1 MRFNGLRSVILRQRR
16 PVVQIEP
23 LPFQILPFKVR
34 LLKPGRFR
42 PWVIAVAAFAVLTV
56 FPFTAGLSQ
65 QDEKPLPEKGALP
78 PLNPLANPK
87 PDANR
92 FMEYE
97 MQRKQMQKRVE
108 ELNVLRHKEMT
119 EDTAQL
125 VKLAAEVK
133 IETNTARL
141 DALSALELRKVET
154 IEKLAHGVREKMK
167 TTVN

>member
-1 MRFNGLRSVILRQRR
+1 VLAA
-16 PVVQIEP
+16 
-23 LPFQILPFKVR
+23 
-34 LLKPGRFR
+34 
-42 PWVIAVAAFAVLTV
+42 IAALVL
-56 FPFTAGLSQ
+56 FPATASLSQ
-65 QDEKPLPEKGALP
+65 QDEAPLREKGSLP

-108 ELNVLRHKEMT
+108 ELNVLRQKEMK

-133 IETNTARL
+133 IETNTARI
-141 DALSALELRKVET
+141 DALSAAELRKVET